1 MAVSGATSF
10 AWGVLWGAVSLTIV
24 GGLTTVFVLVE
35 RWISARIQLRVGP
48 RHTGPYGTLQTV
60 ADIVK
65 LLMKEDVRPVQADAM
80 AFRLGPMLTAVPAVM
95 SFAVIPFGAP
105 LIMRD
110 LNVGVLYFLAVPGVT
125 AGGLLLAGWA
135 SYDNYSF
142 LGGLRSS
149 AQFISY
155 EIPRTLVVVGVAML
169 AGSLR
174 MSDVLEAQRSVPF
187 VLLLPLGFVV
197 YIVTTLAEINRT
209 PFDIPEAESELVAG
223 YHTEYSGF
231 RWALFFLA
239 EYGALFAASG
249 FAAVLFL
256 GGGNGPLLPPFVWF
270 LIKTLAIV
278 FLNMWVRWTLP
289 RFRSD
294 QLMRLAWKVFLPLS
308 LVNLVLAG
316 LVLQAVN

>member
-125 AGGLLLAGWA
+125 AVGLLLAGWA